1 MTEYAGRARVW
12 LTMSEET
19 EPQLFEADAREAR
32 ERAAEAQRQRQ
43 LADAKLR
50 EREAD
55 FTPRAVVREVLLW
68 YFTNVLRISRHRPVD
83 RSCKGCMV
91 DGAEH
96 WCPDPTNVLLV
107 QRGGS
112 VLSRP
117 TPVLRIIDICA
128 GAGVWA
134 SEVRRL
140 LTLMGIAVHITA
152 VELDP
157 VEEPYLRRHAD
168 EVVIGDWRAFIER
181 CRKEGRWFDL
191 VIGNP
196 AFSQAR
202 APKVGKALDVEAA
215 MPSVLMDVAGAIIL
229 YLSQQTWTKTKSGS
243 EVRRRYPPSHA
254 VDVPGSVNHRHGL
267 NAKGKPYSADSI
279 PYSAS
284 MWLGRI
290 AGPHVGLTAT
300 GMLDPIDGSER
311 RWVRE
316 NPNDRD
322 TEPMRPGAEPVRWLE
337 AQGIP
342 YLGDDHG

>member
-1 MTEYAGRARVW
+1 VTD
-12 LTMSEET
+12 
-19 EPQLFEADAREAR
+19 LFEEDAREAQ

-43 LADAKLR
+43 IADAKLR

-55 FTPRAVVREVLLW
+55 FTPRPVVRAVLLW
-68 YFTNVLRISRHRPVD
+68 YFTHVLRISRHRPVD
-83 RSCKGCMV
+83 RSCLGCMV
-91 DGAEH
+91 GDGADH
-96 WCPDPTNVLLV
+96 TCPEPTDVLLV

-117 TPVLRIIDICA
+117 TPVLRILDICA

-134 SEVRRL
+134 SEARRL
-140 LTLMGIAVHITA
+140 LTLLGFEVHITA

-157 VEEPYLRRHAD
+157 SERLYLRRHAD
-168 EVVIGDWRAFIER
+168 EVVIGDWREFIER

-202 APKVGKALDVEAA
+202 APRVGKKVDVEAA
-215 MPSVLMDVAGAIIL
+215 MPPVLMGVVGAIIL

-254 VDVPGSVNHRHGL
+254 VDVAGAVNHRHGV

-290 AGPHVGLTAT
+290 AGPYVGLTAT
-300 GMLDPIDGSER
+300 GMLDPIDGTER

-316 NPNDRD
+316 HESNRD
-322 TEPMRPGAEPVRWLE
+322 AEPMRPGAEPVRWLE